1 MLPWWRRAMLDYR
14 VRHTGWSDWLRRN
27 ARTLQQVR
35 DAIAQNG
42 PMANADFEGRRA
54 RGGAG
59 WWNWKP
65 VQHALHYLWMSGALA
80 IHSRRHFHKRFDLL
94 ERAMPDALAAEAV
107 SAGDLRNP
115 RCPSGL
121 LPTRPPSPLPAPS
134 GSGGSG
140 RTNRCGERGSRA
152 WRGATTAASRSA
164 PGTPRGPSTRTG
176 AGGGRRAGRAARGRR
191 VRSGSTTSDSARD
204 RAR

>member
-1 MLPWWRRAMLDYR
+1 
-14 VRHTGWSDWLRRN
+14 HTGWSDWLRRN

-94 ERAMPDALAAEAV
+94 ERAMPDALVAEAV
-107 SAGDLRNP
+107 SAGEFRRWHVEREAVARVLHAAD
-115 RCPSGL
+115 
-121 LPTRPPSPLPAPS
+121 PA
-134 GSGGSG
+134 
-140 RTNRCGERGSRA
+140 RRA
-152 WRGATTAASRSA
+152 LDRARRRQGAPCRGATGRTRCALRAVVRRRRDATHRTRRRRSR
-164 PGTPRGPSTRTG
+164 
-176 AGGGRRAGRAARGRR
+176 RRAGRTRRRAALARELRR
-191 VRSGSTTSDSARD
+191 RER
-204 RAR
+204 

>member
-14 VRHTGWSDWLRRN
+14 VRRTGWCDWLRSN

-94 ERAMPDALAAEAV
+94 ERAMPGALAAEAV
-107 SAGDLRNP
+107 SAGEFRRWHVERALHAMGAATVTDLAGYLTFP
-115 RCPSGL
+115 RFGPGRRRPPPA
-121 LPTRPPSPLPAPS
+121 PTRAPRAPPARQAEGPPAPPL
-134 GSGGSG
+134 G
-140 RTNRCGERGSRA
+140 
-152 WRGATTAASRSA
+152 
-164 PGTPRGPSTRTG
+164 
-176 AGGGRRAGRAARGRR
+176 
-191 VRSGSTTSDSARD
+191 
-204 RAR
+204 